1 MGIYMVG
8 CTFSWRR
15 EELKWPSQGGCGSA
29 EKGNA
34 VPEGEQCKKK
44 YRRKNLNVILATMKA
59 QG

>member
-1 MGIYMVG
+1 MVG